1 MAKGC
6 RLATGTLNDR
16 RGFMVYAAA
25 AEPYLQKCGAKM
37 FIRDAHT
44 DIREGNPGHFTVPI
58 ECPSVEAAKA
68 AYEAPEYQD
77 MFRLRT
83 NNAKPVSAFL
93 RKETSSPTEFDEESA
108 P

>member
-1 MAKGC
+1 MAKGYW
-6 RLATGTLNDR
+6 LATGTINDP

-44 DIREGNPGHFTVPI
+44 DVREGIPDHPVVLIQFA
-58 ECPSVEAAKA
+58 SVEAAKA

-77 MFRLRT
+77 MIRLRM
-83 NNAKPVSAFL
+83 NNSEACFSIL
-93 RKETSSPTEFDEESA
+93 EEGDKLA
-108 P
+108 H